1 LLPTWLAS
9 MGLRAA
15 RRSRR
20 ACTFSERV
28 VGMATSTVEGVRLV
42 VVDGCRAG
50 RFRMIEVDCGW
61 VDAGGFERRADL
73 FIRML
78 ETDCDW
84 VSFEEEGI
92 RAGRVRLPVIDCD
105 WVNVGALEC
114 RAGLFIRM
122 LETDCDWV
130 SVGEEGPRAGRFRLP
145 EMGCDG
151 AHG

>member
-1 LLPTWLAS
+1 
-9 MGLRAA
+9 M
-15 RRSRR
+15 
-20 ACTFSERV
+20 V
-28 VGMATSTVEGVRLV
+28 TSTVEDIGLA

-61 VDAGGFERRADL
+61 VD
-73 FIRML
+73 
-78 ETDCDW
+78 
-84 VSFEEEGI
+84 
-92 RAGRVRLPVIDCD
+92 
-105 WVNVGALEC
+105 VGASER

-130 SVGEEGPRAGRFRLP
+130 SVGEEGVRAGRFRLP